1 MTTITN
7 NTTTLVLYSANLA
20 LLLTH
25 LYGWI
30 LKWFYR
36 PRAYEEQF
44 HQLFPAQREV
54 GALYLLQVLEIPYL
68 MQVGDRDALLYVN
81 AFTLLVFSIMMLVM
95 CDGYFFPNVKRKVWH
110 YVAIFLPLVLVVTP
124 LLLQALDIITLPD
137 GHRPWVFAIVT
148 VVFLP
153 YLLMTIRMALRIR
166 RTVRQINEAAYA
178 DTEDFP
184 VRFARFIQW
193 VPTIVLIILAVNF
206 YADNAI
212 VKGVRDMLFIFV
224 NIWFCIITL
233 NPWRKVFSPDEEE
246 IIEQMGNNNVFR
258 LSDDRFEE
266 LKDALEELLVKERI
280 FTEPHIT
287 IEFITRQVGTN
298 PNYLSEVIR
307 RSGYT
312 SFYDM
317 ICQHRV
323 RHAIALINNH
333 PDEKLLLIAERCGFT
348 SSASMAKAFKQQGK
362 QSPSSYRKKKA

>member
-44 HQLFPAQREV
+44 HKLFPAQRKV
-54 GALYLLQVLEIPYL
+54 GALYLLQAFEIPYL
-68 MQVGDRDALLYVN
+68 LQIGDHDALLYVN
-81 AFTLLVFSIMMLVM
+81 TFTLLVFSIQMLLM
-95 CDGYFFPNVKRKVWH
+95 CEGYFFPKVKRKAWH
-110 YVAIFLPLVLVVTP
+110 YVVMFLPLVLIVAP
-124 LLLQALDIITLPD
+124 LLLQALGIIALPES
-137 GHRPWVFAIVT
+137 HRLWVFVVVT
-148 VVFLP
+148 IVFLP
-153 YLLMTIRMALRIR
+153 YLLLTVRMALRIR
-166 RTVRQINEAAYA
+166 RAVRQVNEAAYA
-178 DTEDFP
+178 DSDDFP

-193 VPTIVLIILAVNF
+193 VPTIVLLIMAVNF
-206 YADNAI
+206 YADDPI
-212 VKGVRDMLFIFV
+212 VKGVRDVLFTFV
-224 NIWFCIITL
+224 NIWFCILTL
-233 NPWRKVFSPDEEE
+233 NPWRKVFTPDEEE
-246 IIEQMGNNNVFR
+246 IIEQIGTNTFR
-258 LSDDRFEE
+258 LNDEKFQE
-266 LKDALEELLVKERI
+266 LKNALDDLLVKKRV

-287 IEFITRQVGTN
+287 IETITRHIGTN